1 LTIDPETG
9 EVSVKAAFNYE
20 RQPQLIV
27 TVKAEDTNETPHV
40 AYAQITVNV
49 IDINDEKPELYM
61 VIVH

>member
-1 LTIDPETG
+1 
-9 EVSVKAAFNYE
+9 
-20 RQPQLIV
+20 
-27 TVKAEDTNETPHV
+27 VKAEDTNETPHV